1 MPLERFLSRH
11 RRASLSSPITTP
23 INLALRLAGF
33 DPRII
38 STAVDSVK
46 IIFGALMGQDCP
58 KVKNITID
66 TLVNIVKEPIKTI
79 QTVLCYAFH
88 AIGVPGRA
96 IMKKMFE
103 ISFKIGSQFF
113 IKVFVPGLHTTLLK
127 IRKLNVLPPQI
138 NGMIDAFDA
147 LYKMSQL
154 LGMFPKWNLIS
165 HS

>member
-11 RRASLSSPITTP
+11 RRASLLSPITTP

-38 STAVDSVK
+38 STTVDSVK

-58 KVKNITID
+58 KVKNITIE
-66 TLVNIVKEPIKTI
+66 TLVNVVKEPIKTI
-79 QTVLCYAFH
+79 QTVVCYIFH

-113 IKVFVPGLHTTLLK
+113 MKVFVPGLHTTLK
-127 IRKLNVLPPQI
+127 KVRETGVLPAQI
-138 NGMIDAFDA
+138 NTMIDAFDA
-147 LYKMSQL
+147 IYKICQM
-154 LGMFPKWNLIS
+154 LGYFPK
-165 HS
+165 